1 VPSVDR
7 ILPAD
12 DLDRGLDR
20 LEGLGRAVRDVRRVR
35 ILTHNVPDPDALA
48 AAAGLRL
55 LLRER
60 WGVRAG
66 IFYRGRVSREE
77 NRMFMRLCGIRAQ
90 CLDEGRLPR
99 SRGGDMW
106 AVVDAQPGRGN
117 VWTPPGVAPGIVL
130 DHHPAFYG
138 GRYLREAA
146 FVDLR
151 PAIGAT
157 TTMVGT
163 YLVAAGIPAPARLAT
178 AMCYAIQSETQDL
191 GREAAEADRRIYLW
205 AHPQASLKLLA
216 RIRNAPKSRRYFAAV
231 ARAVAAARTY
241 RHVVWADLEALPA
254 VELIPEM
261 ADFLLQAE
269 RITWALCLGRS
280 GDRLVLALRSART
293 DAHCARLIRRIA
305 GRNASV
311 GGHGQMAGGYVD
323 IAGRSEAE
331 VVGLRDD
338 IIGRYLRILTRTSG
352 DRPVAGAPLV
362 GDQTE
367 SHVAK
372 GNVQK

>member
-1 VPSVDR
+1 MPSVDR

-12 DLDRGLDR
+12 DLERARERLD
-20 LEGLGRAVRDVRRVR
+20 GLGRAVRDVRRVR

-48 AAAGLRL
+48 AAAGLGL
-55 LLRER
+55 LLQER
-60 WGVRAG
+60 WGVRSG
-66 IFYRGRVSREE
+66 VYYRGQVNREE

-90 CLDEGRLPR
+90 CLGEGRSPL
-99 SRGGDMW
+99 SRKGDVW

-117 VWTPPGVAPGIVL
+117 VWTPPGVTPGIVL
-130 DHHPAFYG
+130 DHHPAFRG
-138 GRYLREAA
+138 GRYLREAT

-157 TTMVGT
+157 TTMVGE
-163 YLVAAGIPAPARLAT
+163 YLVAAGMPAPARLAT

-191 GREAAEADRRIYLW
+191 GREATESDRRIYLW

-216 RIRNAPKSRRYFAAV
+216 QIRNAPKSRHYFAAV
-231 ARAVAAARTY
+231 ARAVVAARTY
-241 RHVVWADLEALPA
+241 RHVVWADLGTLPA

-269 RITWALCLGRS
+269 RISWSLCLGRS
-280 GDRLVLALRSART
+280 GDHLVLALRSART
-293 DAHCARLIRRIA
+293 DARCARLIRRIA

-323 IAGRSEAE
+323 VAGRSEAE
-331 VVGLRDD
+331 IADLRND
-338 IIGRYLRILTRTSG
+338 IIDRYLRTLIRTNG
-352 DRPVAGAPLV
+352 DRPVVGAPLV
-362 GDQTE
+362 DGQTE
-367 SHVAK
+367 
-372 GNVQK
+372 